1 MFLLASFFIFPFLSA
16 QDTPAMSNLMK
27 RYDFTKFL
35 KLMSVVVMESWPKDE
50 NGHEIQDKDLVFDYL
65 MSWPMAK
72 TILKTAG
79 KL

>member
-1 MFLLASFFIFPFLSA
+1 
-16 QDTPAMSNLMK
+16 MK
-27 RYDFTKFL
+27 RYDFTKSL

-50 NGHEIQDKDLVFDYL
+50 NGHEIQDEDLVFDYL

-72 TILKTAG
+72 TILKIAG